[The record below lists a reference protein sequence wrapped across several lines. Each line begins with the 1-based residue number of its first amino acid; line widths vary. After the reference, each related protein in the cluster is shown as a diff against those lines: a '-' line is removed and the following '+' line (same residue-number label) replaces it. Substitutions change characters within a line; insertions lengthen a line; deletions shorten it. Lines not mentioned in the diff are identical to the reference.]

1 MENNPFSLEGL
12 RILITGAA
20 SGIGRRTAIECVKLG
35 AFVELVDLNE
45 ILLKEVYEEISEY
58 SSGHRFHQVDLTND
72 EQIVELVQSIDPIYG
87 CVNNAGVGG
96 KNLPVAFIKRE
107 DVEKICQINSF
118 SSIALTQ
125 ALIKQRK
132 IDRGGSIVFT
142 ASIAGFTVSN
152 SGNTLYALSK
162 NMINTYVKGVAL
174 ELAGRKIRCNSVNPG
189 TVNTPLIARGAITD
203 EDREKDKDM
212 YPLKRYGEPS
222 DIAYAIIF
230 LLSKASSWITGT
242 HLIVDGGRSLI

>member
-1 MENNPFSLEGL
+1 MDNNPFSLEGL

-20 SGIGRRTAIECVKLG
+20 SGIGRQTAIECAKLG
-35 AFVELVDLNE
+35 ACLELVDINE
-45 ILLKEVYEEISEY
+45 DLLKAVHKEISEY
-58 SSGHRFHQVDLTND
+58 SSGHHFHQVDLTND
-72 EQIVELVQSIDPIYG
+72 EQIFALARDIDPIYG

-96 KNLPVAFIKRE
+96 KNLPVKFIKRE
-107 DVEKICQINSF
+107 HVEKICQINSF
-118 SSIALTQ
+118 SAIALTQ
-125 ALIKQRK
+125 ALMKQKK
-132 IDRGGSIVFT
+132 IEQGGSIVFT

-152 SGNTLYALSK
+152 PGNTLYALSK

-174 ELAGRKIRCNSVNPG
+174 ELAGQQIRCNTVNPG
-189 TVNTPLIARGAITD
+189 TVNTPLISRGAITD
-203 EDREKDKDM
+203 EDREKDKAI

-222 DIAYAIIF
+222 DIAYSIIF